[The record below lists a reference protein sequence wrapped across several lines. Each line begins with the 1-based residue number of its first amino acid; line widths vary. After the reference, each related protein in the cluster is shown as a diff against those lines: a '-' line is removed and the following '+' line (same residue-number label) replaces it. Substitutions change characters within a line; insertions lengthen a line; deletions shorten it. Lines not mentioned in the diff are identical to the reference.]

1 MIAAIL
7 LLASTLSSVQANAI
21 AASVEESMMQ
31 RQIPSVV
38 VRVDRDGANV
48 YAHAFGNRDVADGL
62 PANLSTRYQ
71 YGSITKQFTGAA
83 ILTLANEGKLSLDDP
98 LGKWQPQFAKY
109 PVTLRQMLVHTSG
122 IADYSGEEWYVR
134 KDYTNPSIGYDPL
147 IAWSASQP
155 LRFTPGT
162 KAEYDNAAYTIL
174 ARVVEKASGMQYF
187 AFLSKAFFQ
196 PLHMTSVAP
205 QTFFKIE
212 QDTARGYMV
221 PQPEIA
227 AAFGISSGAA
237 LVPALAW
244 NLEQV
249 DGAGFL
255 VGDAADLQKWDD
267 ALLSGSILAGATG
280 QQFRAPGHL
289 ANGKPTYTGP
299 ENPAHKP
306 GIYLQGG
313 LGLFE
318 VDGVPVYGAN
328 GGTSGFLAFTATIP
342 SKHLS
347 VTILTN
353 HGADLDNSKT
363 TMPVLRAL
371 LK

>member
-1 MIAAIL
+1 MA
-7 LLASTLSSVQANAI
+7 
-21 AASVEESMMQ
+21 Q
-31 RQIPSVV
+31 RQIPSIA
-38 VRVDRDGANV
+38 VRVDRDGTNV
-48 YAHAFGNRDVADGL
+48 YARTFGYRDLADRV
-62 PANLSTRYQ
+62 PADLATRYQ

-83 ILTLANEGKLSLDDP
+83 ILTLAKEGKLSLDDP
-98 LGKWQPQFAKY
+98 LGKWLPQFAKY

-122 IADYSGEEWYVR
+122 IADYSGEEWYLR
-134 KDYTNPSIGYDPL
+134 KDYTNPSVGYDPL

-174 ARVVEKASGMQYF
+174 ARVIEKASGMPYF
-187 AFLSKAFFQ
+187 AFLSKRFLQ

-212 QDTARGYMV
+212 PDTARGYMV
-221 PQPEIA
+221 PQPEVA
-227 AAFGISSGAA
+227 AVFGISSGAT
-237 LVPALAW
+237 LVPALEW
-244 NLEQV
+244 NLTQC

-255 VGDAADLQKWDD
+255 VGDTADLQKWDD
-267 ALLSGSILAGATG
+267 ALLSGRVLGGEIGREFRTAGRLAD
-280 QQFRAPGHL
+280 
-289 ANGKPTYTGP
+289 GKPTYTGP

-306 GIYLQGG
+306 GVYLLGG

-328 GGTSGFLAFTATIP
+328 GGTAGFLAFTATIP
-342 SKHLS
+342 SKHLA

-353 HGADLDNSKT
+353 RGADLDNSKT
-363 TMPVLRAL
+363 TIPIVRAL